1 MSLVVCVLKQRK
13 VFLSLFVI
21 QAGRFKCLVQCGK
34 LVLCTVIFSLLLI
47 ISLLCILK
55 ICLCNVVSFLSL
67 VKPVV
72 LKSFLRIL
80 EIGIRPFQCSFS
92 LTVLF
97 LYGLDM
103 LFKIIFLTDCIVIL
117 FLSGC
122 HVILLT
128 VYGILSLVYVI
139 LCIFRIL
146 VCLVGIGLCVVGF
159 CLSLLFILLCI
170 VKL

>member
-97 LYGLDM
+97 LYGLDT

-128 VYGILSLVYVI
+128 VYVI

>member
-21 QAGRFKCLVQCGK
+21 QAGRFKCLVQCGT

-97 LYGLDM
+97 LYGLDT

-128 VYGILSLVYVI
+128 VYVI

>member
-13 VFLSLFVI
+13 V
-21 QAGRFKCLVQCGK
+21 
-34 LVLCTVIFSLLLI
+34 
-47 ISLLCILK
+47 
-55 ICLCNVVSFLSL
+55 FLSL

-97 LYGLDM
+97 LYGLDT

-128 VYGILSLVYVI
+128 VHVI

-146 VCLVGIGLCVVGF
+146 VCLFGIGLCVVGF